1 MVERSATVLGG
12 KEEKVVADAG
22 QRVGVATGSREF
34 SLGGSIF
41 SLKLIFRAGR
51 EATEQQV

>member
-1 MVERSATVLGG
+1 MLGG
-12 KEEKVVADAG
+12 KEEKVVTDAG
-22 QRVGVATGSREF
+22 HRVGVAMGSREF
-34 SLGGSIF
+34 ALGGSIF